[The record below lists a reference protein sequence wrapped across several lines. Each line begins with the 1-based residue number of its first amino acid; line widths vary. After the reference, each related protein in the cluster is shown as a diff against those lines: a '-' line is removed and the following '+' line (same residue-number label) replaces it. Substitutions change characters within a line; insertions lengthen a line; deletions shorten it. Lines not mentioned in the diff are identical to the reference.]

1 MFCSQCGK
9 QLPNEAKFCDNC
21 GTALQPSG
29 ENVPVLPI
37 KPNPFAEPGPQ
48 PSVTHINIGVPNV
61 GINVGNVEVSPK
73 SKIGAFLLALFFGGL
88 GFHNFYMGHSAIGA
102 IQLILQIL
110 IWVLSIPTLGL
121 SFIVEIPFFLWVFIE
136 MIMILCGS
144 VKDGDGLPIRL

>member
-9 QLPNEAKFCDNC
+9 ELPNDAKFCDSC
-21 GTALQPSG
+21 GKALQLST
-29 ENVPVLPI
+29 EKTPVLP
-37 KPNPFAEPGPQ
+37 KPNPFAEPGSQ

-88 GFHNFYMGHSAIGA
+88 GFHNFYMGHPGTGA

-110 IWVLSIPTLGL
+110 IWVLFIPTYGL
-121 SFIVEIPFFLWVFIE
+121 SLFGEIPFFLWVFIE
-136 MIMILCGS
+136 MIMILCGF
-144 VKDGDGLPIRL
+144 VKDGNGLPIRL

>member
-9 QLPNEAKFCDNC
+9 KLPDEAKFCDGC

-37 KPNPFAEPGPQ
+37 KPNPFAEPGSQ
-48 PSVTHINIGVPNV
+48 PSVTHINIGEPNV

-73 SKIGAFLLALFFGGL
+73 SKIGAFLLALFLGWL
-88 GFHNFYMGHSAIGA
+88 GFHNFYMGHPGTGA

-110 IWVLSIPTLGL
+110 IWVLFIPTYGL
-121 SFIVEIPFFLWVFIE
+121 SLLGEIPFFLWVFIE
-136 MIMILCGS
+136 MIMILCGF